1 MVLKDRL
8 KKLFTHLEA
17 KTQVTGLPNRPGHR
31 WDREKGSPVQT
42 HPKLCSGQLLSV
54 TTEKQVSAAWI
65 EGNKRRRT
73 SWFTIKMCLSEWPA
87 QLD

>member
-8 KKLFTHLEA
+8 KTLHPPGGKDSDHRPAEH
-17 KTQVTGLPNRPGHR
+17 RPGHR
-31 WDREKGSPVQT
+31 WDREKGFPVQT

-65 EGNKRRRT
+65 EGNKRGRT

-87 QLD
+87 QPD